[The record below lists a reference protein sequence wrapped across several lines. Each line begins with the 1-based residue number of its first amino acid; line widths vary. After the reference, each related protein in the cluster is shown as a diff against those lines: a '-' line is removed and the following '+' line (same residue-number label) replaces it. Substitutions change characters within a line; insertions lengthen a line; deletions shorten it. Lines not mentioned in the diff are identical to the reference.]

1 MVRLKR
7 VRPALLLLGA
17 ALLAVTLF
25 GAKALTHG
33 QGGETSA
40 SARLLT
46 PVAVRPAGL
55 IVLGTVDT
63 DPPPVAYGLPPVLQ
77 SGTIAEVFVREQ
89 QSVRVGDRLY
99 AFDTALLQRDLD
111 IAKASLEA
119 AQTKLDEARA
129 AADQHAKSV
138 AIMEKVVASAEE
150 KVRIHSRLYNLIRDN
165 LENFWRNQAQ
175 PKLSDDEIRK
185 KLQDDDKLFEA
196 NAKYVLALNE
206 LGVEQARLAQLRS
219 LDPQV
224 KVRQAIA
231 AVKRVEAEVAKAQTA
246 IDLCTVRAKSA
257 GTVER
262 ITISPGT
269 TMGISTR
276 EPALWLIP
284 EGKRIVRAEVEADFA
299 HRVSPELIGRTVTIY
314 DNTDPR
320 LTYSGTLRRIS
331 STFLPKRSSS
341 DSLLSTNDTRVL
353 EAVIEVDDPSPPG
366 RPPLRVG
373 QRVRVALGQ

>member
-1 MVRLKR
+1 MVLRFR
-7 VRPALLLLGA
+7 CRPAMVLLGA
-17 ALLAVTLF
+17 ALLAASLF

-33 QGGETSA
+33 QGEPSA
-40 SARLLT
+40 SSRFST
-46 PVAVRPAGL
+46 SAVRPTGL

-77 SGTIAEVFVREQ
+77 SGTIAEVFVKEQ
-89 QSVRVGDRLY
+89 QIVRAGDRLY
-99 AFDTALLQRDLD
+99 AFDTSLLQRDLE
-111 IAKASLEA
+111 IAKAELEL
-119 AQTKLDEARA
+119 AQTRLDEAKV

-175 PKLSDDEIRK
+175 PKLSEEEIRK

-196 NAKYVLALNE
+196 NAKYVIALNE
-206 LGVEQARLAQLRS
+206 LGVEQARLAQLRA

-224 KVRQAIA
+224 KVRQALA
-231 AVKRVEAEVAKAQTA
+231 AMKRVEAEVSKAQTA

-284 EGKRIVRAEVEADFA
+284 EGKRIVRAEIEADFA
-299 HRVSPELIGRTVTIY
+299 HRVTPDLIGKTVTIY
-314 DNTDPR
+314 DHTDPR
-320 LTYSGTLRRIS
+320 LTYGGTLRRIS
-331 STFLPKRSSS
+331 GTFLPKRSNGE
-341 DSLLSTNDTRVL
+341 SLLSSNDTRVL
-353 EAVIEVDDPSPPG
+353 EAIIEVEDPAPAKK
-366 RPPLRVG
+366 PPLRVG